1 MTPRGK
7 LFAVDAGGLAPGVMT
22 ESDEL
27 ESGFLVVA
35 DVVGAAEKFRIAR
48 TEALR
53 CQMPNQAEPGR
64 ATPTT
69 VWSGVSARDH
79 CGRGPAA
86 VSAEVMQSR

>member
-7 LFAVDAGGLAPGVMT
+7 LFAVDAGALASEVMT
-22 ESDEL
+22 

-35 DVVGAAEKFRIAR
+35 DVGGAAEKFRIAQ
-48 TEALR
+48 TEAPR

-64 ATPTT
+64 APPTT

-86 VSAEVMQSR
+86 VSAEVVQSR